1 MTKNFHNYLHENL
14 SIIYKKARKY
24 VSVKSGLETLPEEC
38 PYTLE
43 QLLDEDWYPKK

>member
-14 SIIYKKARKY
+14 SIIYKKDRKY

-43 QLLDEDWYPKK
+43 QLLDEDLFPKK